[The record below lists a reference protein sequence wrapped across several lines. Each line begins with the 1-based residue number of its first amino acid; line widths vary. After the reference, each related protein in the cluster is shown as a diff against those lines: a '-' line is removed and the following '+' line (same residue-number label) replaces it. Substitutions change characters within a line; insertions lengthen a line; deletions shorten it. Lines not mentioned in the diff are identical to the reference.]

1 MAVTIIGGLALGTLV
16 TLGLVPVL
24 YELLFGGRLARWL
37 ARANGTPAASPSTAF
52 PADSSPSATT

>member
-24 YELLFGGRLARWL
+24 YELLFDGRLASWIGR
-37 ARANGTPAASPSTAF
+37 TPA
-52 PADSSPSATT
+52 SSPAVDPA